1 MQRLLIALTA
11 GLIAVTAWADTPQE
25 ITAHARQDAVE
36 YYNRRKNEGN
46 PITNGNMEVVY
57 ASGRAINKYGY
68 TEGSPEWAD
77 YNIAFCAVL
86 TQMVEDKE

>member
-1 MQRLLIALTA
+1 MKRLLIALTV

-25 ITAHARQDAVE
+25 ITTHARQDAVE
-36 YYNRRKNEGN
+36 YYNRRKSEGN

-68 TEGSPEWAD
+68 TEGSSEWAD
-77 YNIAFCAVL
+77 YNVAFCAVL